1 MPSPVF
7 VYTTHALDTFALRE
21 LEQTWIERTVLKP
34 EATEPD
40 PDHPERTRA
49 YRVVP
54 ERGGRILRV
63 VYVRDGDTVRIVT
76 AFLDRGR
83 RRVSRAGQV

>member
-1 MPSPVF
+1 MPG
-7 VYTTHALDTFALRE
+7 LRFDYPTYAQSR
-21 LEQTWIERTVLKP
+21 LEARGIERTVL
-34 EATEPD
+34 APD
-40 PDHPERTRA
+40 SRERDPLHLERLRA
-49 YRVVP
+49 FRAVP